1 MSNCG
6 PGPRAYRLDEF
17 GGQRHG
23 SCTALHTGAARHADT
38 SKRSGENRREPD
50 IDSFLYLAHRVGSAG
65 QAPVIYVAGRG
76 DDDKSGFASAPS
88 ARGGH
93 RSSIA
98 AFSSVTK
105 AATVEIQRSAN
116 SHFAGQSRGHV

>member
-1 MSNCG
+1 MIG
-6 PGPRAYRLDEF
+6 PA
-17 GGQRHG
+17 
-23 SCTALHTGAARHADT
+23 SASARPPPSLTYH
-38 SKRSGENRREPD
+38 

-65 QAPVIYVAGRG
+65 QAQVIYVAGRG

-105 AATVEIQRSAN
+105 AATVEIQTCCPFRPGVSPLYALIQPMPVAN
-116 SHFAGQSRGHV
+116 PDAGQSCGHVSRAWTV